1 MRSLAVFV
9 DAVCGHH
16 MLPWIYLHRL
26 MPLNI
31 SDSLNSDR
39 EGSLSWSLLSAVFLS
54 VDTRW
59 YKNWDHTSP
68 HPYLYEQQLV
78 VFLGPSWFQWPQG
91 HQGLHDPRCALCTFF
106 FLRCSNDEFM
116 IWWAYNASFAVRCA
130 CCRRWFHTWEW
141 HWLETRSLYCWSI
154 TSGDCLGVL
163 SVQVGATKFLS
174 WVNPADLLCTQL
186 LCLLWSSLRW
196 HHCLPR
202 WQVHL
207 WCKVSRWEFQAE
219 THRSWNLVHGQ
230 RWTQHDPSRH
240 QSMDVYGSGSRLL
253 QMTNKGVWYLK
264 FCVCLFWNS
273 LARLILI

>member
-16 MLPWIYLHRL
+16 LLPSIYLHRL

-31 SDSLNSDR
+31 CDSLNSDR

-116 IWWAYNASFAVRCA
+116 IWWTYNASFAVRCA

-154 TSGDCLGVL
+154 TSADCLGVL
-163 SVQVGATKFLS
+163 SVQVGATKLLS
-174 WVNPADLLCTQL
+174 WVNPADLLCTQFACFDRHCDDITVCPGGKSIYGAKFPDENFKLKHTGPGILSMANAGPNTIL
-186 LCLLWSSLRW
+186 LGISLWMFMAQGQGCCRW
-196 HHCLPR
+196 LI
-202 WQVHL
+202 
-207 WCKVSRWEFQAE
+207 KEF
-219 THRSWNLVHGQ
+219 
-230 RWTQHDPSRH
+230 DI
-240 QSMDVYGSGSRLL
+240 
-253 QMTNKGVWYLK
+253 
-264 FCVCLFWNS
+264 WNS
-273 LARLILI
+273 V

>member
-16 MLPWIYLHRL
+16 LLPWIYLHRL

-31 SDSLNSDR
+31 CDSLNSDR

-91 HQGLHDPRCALCTFF
+91 HQGLHDPRCDLCTFF

-116 IWWAYNASFAVRCA
+116 IWWAYNASFAVGCA

-141 HWLETRSLYCWSI
+141 HWLETRSLYCWSDYLRGLSRSLECAGGCNKI
-154 TSGDCLGVL
+154 IELSKSSWFVVYAVALPALIFTAMTSLFAEVA
-163 SVQVGATKFLS
+163 SPSMVQS
-174 WVNPADLLCTQL
+174 
-186 LCLLWSSLRW
+186 
-196 HHCLPR
+196 
-202 WQVHL
+202 
-207 WCKVSRWEFQAE
+207 FQM
-219 THRSWNLVHGQ
+219 RISSWNTPVLESCP
-230 RWTQHDPSRH
+230 WPTLDPTRSF
-240 QSMDVYGSGSRLL
+240 SASVYGRLWL
-253 QMTNKGVWYLK
+253 RVR
-264 FCVCLFWNS
+264 V
-273 LARLILI
+273 AADD